1 MVGRSGEV
9 GGGGEG
15 CGGVRRVVVF
25 GRWEVRVMNARSKR
39 ELDGA
44 NAGVPLLF
52 HLSSDLDRRVDR
64 VLGTQPYPPGY

>member
-1 MVGRSGEV
+1 MVGLFGEV

-25 GRWEVRVMNARSKR
+25 GRWEVRVMNARSIR
-39 ELDGA
+39 GLEGA
-44 NAGVPLLF
+44 DAGHLSF
-52 HLSSDLDRRVDR
+52 HSSSDLDHRVDR